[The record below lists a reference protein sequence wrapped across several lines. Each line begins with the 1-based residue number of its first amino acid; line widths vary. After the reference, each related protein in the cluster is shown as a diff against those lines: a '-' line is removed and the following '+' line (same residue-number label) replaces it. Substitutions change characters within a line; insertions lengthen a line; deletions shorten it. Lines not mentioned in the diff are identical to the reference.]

1 MLDFLKILDNIK
13 KIENIKLDKDIAKT
27 LGLKNDNFSR
37 YKNKNI
43 VPIKNIVD
51 YCLEKNLS
59 IDEVLN
65 TKKSVKDKF
74 IKNDNVTIKFLDENE
89 SLSLP
94 SKFFKNIELINI
106 YAYSNNETEIFLID
120 TLTTT
125 YTSASNYLLFNSK
138 ENKKQISFLNF
149 ENEKFTILADKKF
162 NNLTFNEFNETFKI
176 IGKVVQ
182 KITSNIDPK
191 K

>member
-74 IKNDNVTIKFLDENE
+74 IKNDNVTIKFLDESE

>member
-1 MLDFLKILDNIK
+1 MKITKCTLIKNHVDIKIQFIEENNGIK
-13 KIENIKLDKDIAKT
+13 KCSSSIIFCKKLIDSIYLRDSA
-27 LGLKNDNFSR
+27 GYCYVVDN
-37 YKNKNI
+37 
-43 VPIKNIVD
+43 
-51 YCLEKNLS
+51 NL
-59 IDEVLN
+59 L
-65 TKKSVKDKF
+65 
-74 IKNDNVTIKFLDENE
+74 
-89 SLSLP
+89 
-94 SKFFKNIELINI
+94 
-106 YAYSNNETEIFLID
+106 NETEIFLID

-162 NNLTFNEFNETFKI
+162 NNLTFNELNETFKI